1 MKQGYRTIM
10 HHRCFMQNL
19 IANLINRLGDSIDMI
34 AFSWLVYA
42 LTNSAGWS
50 AIVLGVN
57 ILPNILIQ
65 PIAGAI
71 VEQQPKKRV
80 MVLCDLGRGCLT
92 GLIILLYINHVL
104 QPWILLVITFLN
116 NTLES
121 FRNPAQTGFIPRI
134 LPKEDYDFGLSLNQS
149 SARIFE
155 LIGTGLAGV
164 ILSIGGIAGAV
175 AIDMITFFLSAA
187 IIATIPLE
195 EAKSEKKATVRLQ
208 FQTYLHDLKDGYR
221 YLKGTKILFTLALL
235 ACLMNMTL
243 VPLNSFEA
251 PYISGILHAPAYMLS
266 LLSIMMTIGIGV
278 GSFLY
283 PYAHK
288 RFSNHKLLAFGGM
301 MTGVYYIA
309 LTMIPAISNIDL
321 TGVCIGLSSFLFGL
335 FAGVMISLVNIA
347 FMSRVD
353 TAYVSRASSILSAI
367 ATAGM
372 PVLSFILS
380 GVCVFASVL
389 DILFVTGLFTI
400 ALFAGMMFMKSLNA
414 L

>member
-19 IANLINRLGDSIDMI
+19 IANLINRLGDSIYMI

-42 LTNSAGWS
+42 LTDSAAWS

-80 MVLCDLGRGCLT
+80 MVLCDLGRGVLT
-92 GLIILLYINHVL
+92 GLIILLYINQL
-104 QPWILLVITFLN
+104 LYPWILLVITFMN

-121 FRNPAQTGFIPRI
+121 FRNPAETGFIPRI

-155 LIGTGLAGV
+155 LIGTGIAGV
-164 ILSIGGIAGAV
+164 ILSVGGIAGAV
-175 AIDMITFFLSAA
+175 AIDMLTFFISAFL
-187 IIATIPLE
+187 IATIPLQE
-195 EAKSEKKATVRLQ
+195 EKAEKKATIRLQ
-208 FQTYLHDLKDGYR
+208 CASYLHDLKDGYR
-221 YLKGTKILFTLALL
+221 YLRGTKILFTLAIL
-235 ACLMNMTL
+235 ACIMNMTL

-283 PYAHK
+283 PYAHR
-288 RFSNHKLLAFGGM
+288 RFSNHVLLAFGGM
-301 MTGVYYIA
+301 MTGVYYAA
-309 LTMIPAISNIDL
+309 LTLIPGAPSIEII
-321 TGVCIGLSSFLFGL
+321 GICIGISSFLFGL
-335 FAGVMISLVNIA
+335 FAGIIISLVNIA

-372 PVLSFILS
+372 PILSFILS
-380 GVCVFASVL
+380 GVCSFASVL
-389 DILFVTGLFTI
+389 DILLVCGIFTI
-400 ALFAGMMFMKSLNA
+400 VLFAGMMFMKSLND